1 MWMPNITTRLFDYFE
16 CTISN
21 ISYYRGKR
29 WRNNQYIIY
38 HWKCCCCYISCSC
51 GCDRHLYMET
61 KSKVFSLIWFS
72 NLVTLFTTIMLFADL
87 FELEGLILGVLFLFR
102 RQHEKKT
109 SILNFYCSFLNINK
123 DLYAEFSNL
132 D

>member
-1 MWMPNITTRLFDYFE
+1 MSNITTRLFDYFE

-21 ISYYRGKR
+21 IFYYSGKR

-38 HWKCCCCYISCSC
+38 HRKCCCCYLSCNC

-61 KSKVFSLIWFS
+61 KSKVIKSLIWFS
-72 NLVTLFTTIMLFADL
+72 NLVTLFTTVMVFADL
-87 FELEGLILGVLFLFR
+87 FELECLLLGVLFLFR
-102 RQHEKKT
+102 KQCEKKT
-109 SILNFYCSFLNINK
+109 SIWNFYCSFFNINE
-123 DLYAEFSNL
+123 DLSAEFSNL

>member
-21 ISYYRGKR
+21 IFYYSGKR
-29 WRNNQYIIY
+29 WRNTQYIIY
-38 HWKCCCCYISCSC
+38 HWKCCCCYLSCNC

-72 NLVTLFTTIMLFADL
+72 NLVTLFTTIMVFTDL
-87 FELEGLILGVLFLFR
+87 FELECLLLGVLFLFR
-102 RQHEKKT
+102 KQCEKKQVFRIFT
-109 SILNFYCSFLNINK
+109 APFSILMRTYLLNFQI
-123 DLYAEFSNL
+123 
-132 D
+132 